1 MQGGDRAVYYG
12 AMDVPLSPLG
22 EMEAIEAASYLSRFN
37 LQHIAA
43 SPLSRAKFGARQVAA
58 QQPGRSDTMTNI
70 NTTDDALSNNIVVF
84 EGFKELDRG
93 TWCGLT
99 KDEIG
104 HDNLARFDACDESVT
119 PANGESYPTLKMRV
133 LQSRD
138 ELLKMTNI
146 GRASAI
152 VSHLQ
157 VTRAMLSEALGM
169 DITEMAGLK
178 VATAS
183 ITCVDYCST
192 TRREYVR
199 FQSFKPECGL
209 GQSNDGAN

>member
-37 LQHIAA
+37 LQHIAV

-58 QQPGRSDTMTNI
+58 QQPGRGDTMTNI

-157 VTRAMLSEALGM
+157 VTRAMLGEALGM

-192 TRREYVR
+192 TGREYVR

-209 GQSNDGAN
+209 GQSKDGAN

>member
-138 ELLKMTNI
+138 ELLKMTNV

-192 TRREYVR
+192 TGREYVR

-209 GQSNDGAN
+209 GQSKDGAN

>member
-58 QQPGRSDTMTNI
+58 QQPGRGDTMTNI

-138 ELLKMTNI
+138 ELLKMTNV

-192 TRREYVR
+192 TGREYVR

-209 GQSNDGAN
+209 GQSKDGAN

>member
-58 QQPGRSDTMTNI
+58 QQPGRGDTMTNT

-138 ELLKMTNI
+138 ELLKITNV

-192 TRREYVR
+192 TGREYVR